1 MKTALFFRCLLLVE
15 CFIGGCL
22 TKSGLESTYDSLFL
36 VLLSYPLWRIASSI
50 VIKRKYREPR
60 DLVVPRFDGPLFFKT
75 PPLQVEMDAAYMAF
89 AFGVGAI
96 LANLIFHQRVSYEGL
111 IAIGLGGGE
120 ISASF
125 AFVKR
130 HKSVAH

>member
-1 MKTALFFRCLLLVE
+1 
-15 CFIGGCL
+15 
-22 TKSGLESTYDSLFL
+22 
-36 VLLSYPLWRIASSI
+36 
-50 VIKRKYREPR
+50 
-60 DLVVPRFDGPLFFKT
+60 
-75 PPLQVEMDAAYMAF
+75 MDAAYMAF